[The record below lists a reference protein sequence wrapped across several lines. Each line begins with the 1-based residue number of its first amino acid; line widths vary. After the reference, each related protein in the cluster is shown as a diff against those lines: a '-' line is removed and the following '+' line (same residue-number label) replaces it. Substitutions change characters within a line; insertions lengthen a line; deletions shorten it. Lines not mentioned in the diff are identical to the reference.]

1 MWNQPT
7 LFIET
12 SVRLTFWLITTSD
25 SKWPTSASRVP
36 STTPACTRADQVG
49 QTRKALNIMES
60 LKQGFGCRGYWQ
72 VWSGMVTADCMV
84 RLTIHRVSAVCIVC
98 SNRSSVLPSVH
109 VSFCLSVPSIDSSS
123 KNFIHRDLR
132 AANVLVGD
140 HNTVKVADFG
150 RMTYT

>member
-12 SVRLTFWLITTSD
+12 SVRLTFSLITTSD

-72 VWSGMVTADCMV
+72 VWSGMVIADCMV
-84 RLTIHRVSAVCIVC
+84 RLTIHRVSAVCVVC
-98 SNRSSVLPSVH
+98 GNRTVSYRPFACPCVCLFRRSVAAATCGGFAAELGRGRH
-109 VSFCLSVPSIDSSS
+109 YID
-123 KNFIHRDLR
+123 RR
-132 AANVLVGD
+132 
-140 HNTVKVADFG
+140 
-150 RMTYT
+150 